1 MAKELLLQAE
11 IREQTGSHA
20 VRKVL
25 RQGKIPAVIYGHK
38 EEPISIS
45 VDAHSFKEGLHHGHR
60 LMSIQIGKKK
70 QTTIV
75 KDLQYDCLGKN
86 IVHADLMR
94 IDITERLKVT
104 VPVEFKGSAAGTHDG
119 GIVEQHTNKI
129 EIECLATEIPA
140 SIIVLVKNLKV
151 GDALHAGDI
160 QLPEGVKLATSPDIL
175 IVSCHVIVEAKTTE
189 QLEQEMPAAPEV
201 IGEVKVPEEGES
213 EEK

>member
-38 EEPISIS
+38 EEPMSIS

-60 LMSIQIGKKK
+60 LMSIQIGNKK
-70 QTTIV
+70 QTTII
-75 KDLQYDCLGKN
+75 KALQYDCLGKN

-94 IDITERLKVT
+94 IDITQRLKVT
-104 VPVEFKGSAAGTHDG
+104 VPVELKGSAAGAHDG
-119 GIVEQHTNKI
+119 GVVEQHTNKV

-140 SIIVLVKNLKV
+140 SVIVSVKNLKV
-151 GDALHAGDI
+151 GDSLRAGDI
-160 QLPEGVKLATSPDIL
+160 QLPEDVKLVTSPDIL
-175 IVSCHVIVEAKTTE
+175 IVSCHVVAEVKTTE
-189 QLEQEMPAAPEV
+189 QLEGEMPTAPEV
-201 IGEVKVPEEGES
+201 IREVKEPEEGES

>member
-11 IREQTGSHA
+11 IREQTGSKA
-20 VRKVL
+20 VRKIL

-45 VDAHSFKEGLHHGHR
+45 VNAHNFKEGLHHGHR
-60 LMSIQIGKKK
+60 LMSIQIGKTK

-86 IVHADLMR
+86 VIHADLMR
-94 IDITERLKVT
+94 IDVTERLKVT
-104 VPVEFKGSAAGTHDG
+104 VSVELKGSAAGTHDG
-119 GIVEQHTNKI
+119 GIVEQHTNSI

-140 SIIVLVKNLKV
+140 SIIVSIKNLKV

-160 QLPEGVKLATSPDIL
+160 QLPEDIKLVTSPDIL
-175 IVSCHVIVEAKTTE
+175 IVSRF
-189 QLEQEMPAAPEV
+189 
-201 IGEVKVPEEGES
+201 S
-213 EEK
+213 RR